1 MKIQKLMIKSFKV
14 FEDVSFNFNEK
25 INIFTGVNNSGK
37 TTILEAIALWSE
49 CFNKLIRQAQRK
61 DTALSLVKGDYRL
74 GNKSQNYFDFD
85 DIVSIRSPYYD
96 DIFYNLDTSNHIN
109 ISLNIKNDENEN
121 IEIGFKILPASGGNY
136 EIKLLN
142 NKKFTYPKFNVFFK
156 EFPYPMSTIFASPIA
171 NLLINEKF
179 KTEPIIKEHISKR
192 ESIKVL
198 RNRLFNLKDEDFL
211 KLEGSISHILGSDI
225 KLLTNADKKRDT
237 KIDYNIKLNSRD
249 IEKNLSLVGS
259 GTIQIIEIL
268 LSIFEEKKELNIL
281 LLDEPDSHIHRD
293 IQKRLID
300 TLSNYT
306 SNTQIFI
313 TTHNESLI
321 RNTKSDYIFH
331 LEGNA
336 NKEYNPITYNVNVN
350 EKVKIGLQPTKK
362 IKVLESLGSETSL
375 DLINA
380 LESDKLIL
388 SEGSGDSTYLDIII
402 NKKYIDRKLDLMHWS
417 FDGVDNIFKHIFSY
431 KEFFSLIKNEKTLWK
446 KSVLIF
452 DRDYFTDKQ
461 AKNLCLGLV
470 NKLQIP
476 VYIWNCYTFE
486 SILLTDLEK
495 CVTLLLKYLDLR
507 GKESTREELRN
518 LLNNEISKIIEINKD
533 FFSSSKCISK
543 IKPWIDKK
551 RESMASMGLQ
561 NNILPE
567 EIALMDIKE
576 FHLQKLNNNDLS
588 AIATKEDVEIILN
601 GVLNHFE
608 IEETNIFGKLLLNI
622 DISTYFEEW
631 NLMIKKIGL

>member
-14 FEDVSFNFNEK
+14 FEDVSFNFNEQ
-25 INIFTGVNNSGK
+25 INIFTGINNSGK

-49 CFNKLIRQAQRK
+49 CFNKLIRQARQK
-61 DTALSLVKGDYRL
+61 DTNLSLVKGDYRL
-74 GNKSQNYFDFD
+74 GKKSNYFDFD
-85 DIVSIRSPYYD
+85 AIVSIRSPHYD
-96 DIFYNLDTSNHIN
+96 DIFYNLDTSNEIN
-109 ISLNIKNDENEN
+109 ISLIIKNESES
-121 IEIGFKILPASGGNY
+121 ITISFKISKANGNNY
-136 EIKLLN
+136 AISLLN
-142 NKKFTYPKFNVFFK
+142 NENFSYPKFNSFFTT
-156 EFPYPMSTIFASPIA
+156 FPYPLNTIFASPIA
-171 NLLINEKF
+171 NLLINEEF
-179 KTEPIIKEHISKR
+179 KTEPIIKENISRR

-198 RNRLFNLKDEDFL
+198 RNRLYDLKVDDFL
-211 KLEGSISHILGSDI
+211 ELEKTISLILGSDI

-237 KIDYNIKLNSRD
+237 KIDYDIKLNSSD

-268 LSIFEEKKELNIL
+268 LSIFEEKRELNIL

-300 TLSNYT
+300 TLVKYT

-336 NKEYNPITYNVNVN
+336 SKEYFPITYNVVD
-350 EKVKIGLQPTKK
+350 KVKIGLQPTKK
-362 IKVLESLGSETSL
+362 IKVLESLGSESSL

-402 NKKYIDRKLDLMHWS
+402 NNKPLNKKYDLMYWS
-417 FDGVDNIFKHIFSY
+417 FDGVDNIFKHIISY

-452 DRDYFTDKQ
+452 DRDYFTDRQ
-461 AKNLCLGLV
+461 ARLLCSGLES
-470 NKLQIP
+470 KLKIP
-476 VYIWNCYTFE
+476 VYIWNFYTLE

-495 CVTLLLKYLDLR
+495 CITLLSKYLDLNE
-507 GKESTREELRN
+507 KENTKGIILS
-518 LLNNEISKIIEINKD
+518 LLNIEILKIIEIKKD
-533 FFSSSKCISK
+533 FFNGSEYKSKVI
-543 IKPWIDKK
+543 PWIDKK
-551 RESMASMGLQ
+551 RDLISDMGLQ
-561 NNILPE
+561 NNILPN
-567 EIALMDIKE
+567 EIPLGDIKE
-576 FHLQKLNNNDLS
+576 FHLDKLNNNDLS
-588 AIATKEDVEIILN
+588 SIANKDDVEAILN